1 LSHWDEELR
10 DQRAEETMKEFRS
23 KVAVVTGAAS
33 GMGKAMAER
42 FAAEGMKVVLADVE
56 REALGAA
63 EHEFR
68 TRGSTVLAVRTDVS
82 KAADVEQL
90 AARTVEAFGTVH
102 VLCNNAGVG
111 TGGLAWIQRIADW
124 EWTLGV
130 NLWGVIHGIRTFLP
144 IMLAH
149 GEEGHIVSTA
159 SVAGLISGP
168 FGIPYNVSKYGVVAL
183 CEGLHHELAL
193 VESKIKVSVLCP
205 GFVHTR
211 ITESQRNRPAE
222 MPLLPMSEVEMQYA
236 EWIRTRVAAG
246 LAPSEVA
253 RQVFEAIRDER
264 FYIVTDPDE
273 WKPLIRQRMEDILS
287 DRNPRLLEI
296 ARG

>member
-1 LSHWDEELR
+1 
-10 DQRAEETMKEFRS
+10 MKEFRQ

-33 GMGKAMAER
+33 GMGMAMAER

-56 REALGAA
+56 DEALAAA

-68 TRGSTVLAVRTDVS
+68 SRGSTVLAVRTDVS
-82 KAADVEQL
+82 KAAEVEHL
-90 AARTVEAFGTVH
+90 AARAVEAFGTVH

-111 TGGLAWIQRIADW
+111 TGGLAWLQRVADW

-144 IMLAH
+144 LMLAH
-149 GEEGHIVSTA
+149 GEDGHIVNTA
-159 SVAGLISGP
+159 SVAGLVSGP
-168 FGIPYNVSKYGVVAL
+168 FQIPYNVSKYGVVAL
-183 CEGLHHELAL
+183 SEGLHRELAL
-193 VESKIKVSVLCP
+193 IEARIKVSVLCP

-211 ITESQRNRPAE
+211 IMESERNRPVELPLPAVGEAE
-222 MPLLPMSEVEMQYA
+222 MAYAAMMQA
-236 EWIRTRVAAG
+236 RVAAG
-246 LAPSEVA
+246 LAPTEVA

-273 WKPLIRQRMEDILS
+273 WKPLVRERMEDILN
-287 DRNPRLLEI
+287 DRSPRFMEL
-296 ARG
+296 G

>member
-1 LSHWDEELR
+1 
-10 DQRAEETMKEFRS
+10 MKEFRN

-56 REALGAA
+56 HETLAAA
-63 EHEFR
+63 EHELR

-82 KAADVEQL
+82 KAADVDQL
-90 AARTVEAFGTVH
+90 AARAVEAFGTVH

-111 TGGLAWIQRIADW
+111 TGGLAWIQRISDW

-130 NLWGVIHGIRTFLP
+130 NLWGVIHGIRTFVP

-211 ITESQRNRPAE
+211 ITESQRNRPAKV
-222 MPLLPMSEVEMQYA
+222 PLLPMSEVEMQYA

-273 WKPLIRQRMEDILS
+273 WKPLIRERMEDILS
-287 DRNPRLLEI
+287 DRNPRLFDI

>member
-1 LSHWDEELR
+1 
-10 DQRAEETMKEFRS
+10 MKEFRS

-56 REALGAA
+56 LEALAAA
-63 EHEFR
+63 EREFR
-68 TRGSTVLAVRTDVS
+68 ARGSAVLAVHTDVS
-82 KAADVEQL
+82 KPADVERL

-130 NLWGVIHGIRTFLP
+130 NLWGVIHGVRSFLP

-149 GEEGHIVSTA
+149 GEEGHVVCTA
-159 SVAGLISGP
+159 SIAGLLSGP

-193 VESKIKVSVLCP
+193 VQSKIKVSVLCP
-205 GFVHTR
+205 GFVNTR
-211 ITESQRNRPAE
+211 ILESQRNRPAE
-222 MPLLPMSEVEMQYA
+222 MPLLPINETEMQYG
-236 EWIRTRVAAG
+236 EWMRARVAAG

-273 WKPLIRQRMEDILS
+273 WKPLIRERMEDILG
-287 DRNPRLLEI
+287 DRNPRLVGMANPSE
-296 ARG
+296 ARSSTRG

>member
-1 LSHWDEELR
+1 
-10 DQRAEETMKEFRS
+10 MKEFRN
-23 KVAVVTGAAS
+23 KIAVVTGAAS

-56 REALGAA
+56 QEALATA
-63 EHEFR
+63 EREFR
-68 TRGSTVLAVRTDVS
+68 TRGSTVLAVCTDVS
-82 KAADVEQL
+82 KSADVDQL

-102 VLCNNAGVG
+102 ILCNNAGVG

-149 GEEGHIVSTA
+149 GEEGHIVCTA

-183 CEGLHHELAL
+183 CEGLYHELAL
-193 VESKIKVSVLCP
+193 VQSKIKVSVLCP
-205 GFVHTR
+205 GFVNTR
-211 ITESQRNRPAE
+211 ILESQRNRPAE
-222 MPLLPMSEVEMQYA
+222 MPLLPVSEPQMQYA
-236 EWIRTRVAAG
+236 EWMRVRVAAG
-246 LAPSEVA
+246 LAPSEVGH
-253 RQVFEAIRDER
+253 QVFEAIRDER

-273 WKPLIRQRMEDILS
+273 WKPLIRERMEDILG
-287 DRNPRLLEI
+287 DRNPRLFGLS
-296 ARG
+296 

>member
-1 LSHWDEELR
+1 
-10 DQRAEETMKEFRS
+10 MKEFRN

-42 FAAEGMKVVLADVE
+42 FAAEGMNVVLADVE
-56 REALGAA
+56 QESLATA
-63 EHEFR
+63 EREFR
-68 TRGSTVLAVRTDVS
+68 ARGSAVLAVRTDVS
-82 KAADVEQL
+82 KAADVDRL

-149 GEEGHIVSTA
+149 GEEGHVVCTA
-159 SVAGLISGP
+159 SVAGLLSGP

-183 CEGLHHELAL
+183 CEGLYHELAL
-193 VESKIKVSVLCP
+193 VQSKLKVSVLCP
-205 GFVHTR
+205 GFVNTR
-211 ITESQRNRPAE
+211 ILESERNRPAE
-222 MPLLPMSEVEMQYA
+222 MALLPVSEAQMQYA
-236 EWIRTRVAAG
+236 EWMRARVAAG
-246 LAPSEVA
+246 LAPSEVG

-273 WKPLIRQRMEDILS
+273 WKPLIREHMENILG
-287 DRNPRLLEI
+287 DRNPRPF
-296 ARG
+296 AMS

>member
-1 LSHWDEELR
+1 
-10 DQRAEETMKEFRS
+10 MKEFRN

-56 REALGAA
+56 HEALAAA
-63 EHEFR
+63 EREFR
-68 TRGSTVLAVRTDVS
+68 ARGSAVLAVRTDVS
-82 KAADVEQL
+82 KAADIDQL
-90 AARTVEAFGTVH
+90 AARAVEAFGTVH

-111 TGGLAWIQRIADW
+111 TGGLAWMQRIADW

-130 NLWGVIHGIRTFLP
+130 NLWGVVHGVRTFLP

-149 GEEGHIVSTA
+149 GEEGHVVCTA
-159 SVAGLISGP
+159 SIAGLLSGP

-193 VESKIKVSVLCP
+193 VQSKIKVSVLCP
-205 GFVHTR
+205 GFVNTR
-211 ITESQRNRPAE
+211 ILESQRNRPAE
-222 MPLLPMSEVEMQYA
+222 MPLLPVSEAQMQYA
-236 EWIRTRVAAG
+236 EWIRARVAAG

-273 WKPLIRQRMEDILS
+273 WKPLIRERMEDILG
-287 DRNPRLLEI
+287 DRNPRPF
-296 ARG
+296 GMS

>member
-1 LSHWDEELR
+1 
-10 DQRAEETMKEFRS
+10 MKEFRN

-42 FAAEGMKVVLADVE
+42 FAAEGMNVVLADVE
-56 REALGAA
+56 QESLATA
-63 EHEFR
+63 EREFR
-68 TRGSTVLAVRTDVS
+68 ARGSAVLAVRTDVS
-82 KAADVEQL
+82 KAADVDRL

-149 GEEGHIVSTA
+149 GEEGHVVCTA
-159 SVAGLISGP
+159 SVAGLLSGP

-183 CEGLHHELAL
+183 CEGLYHELAL
-193 VESKIKVSVLCP
+193 VQ
-205 GFVHTR
+205 
-211 ITESQRNRPAE
+211 SQAQGLGV
-222 MPLLPMSEVEMQYA
+222 MPRFREHSHP
-236 EWIRTRVAAG
+236 RVGAQSACG
-246 LAPSEVA
+246 DGIVA
-253 RQVFEAIRDER
+253 SQ
-264 FYIVTDPDE
+264 
-273 WKPLIRQRMEDILS
+273 
-287 DRNPRLLEI
+287 
-296 ARG
+296 

>member
-1 LSHWDEELR
+1 
-10 DQRAEETMKEFRS
+10 MKEFRN
-23 KVAVVTGAAS
+23 KVAVATGAAS

-42 FAAEGMKVVLADVE
+42 FAAEGMRVVLADVE
-56 REALGAA
+56 QEALATA
-63 EHEFR
+63 EREFR
-68 TRGSTVLAVRTDVS
+68 TRGSTVLAVHTDVS
-82 KAADVEQL
+82 KAADVDQL

-149 GEEGHIVSTA
+149 GEEGHVVCTA

-183 CEGLHHELAL
+183 CEGLYHELAL
-193 VESKIKVSVLCP
+193 VQSKIKVSVLCP
-205 GFVHTR
+205 GFVNTR
-211 ITESQRNRPAE
+211 ILESQRNRPAE
-222 MPLLPMSEVEMQYA
+222 MPLLPVSESQMQYA
-236 EWIRTRVAAG
+236 EWMRARVAAG
-246 LAPSEVA
+246 LAPSEVGH
-253 RQVFEAIRDER
+253 QVFEAIRDER

-273 WKPLIRQRMEDILS
+273 WKPLIRERMEDILG
-287 DRNPRLLEI
+287 DRNPRLF
-296 ARG
+296 GVS

>member
-1 LSHWDEELR
+1 
-10 DQRAEETMKEFRS
+10 MKEFRN

-56 REALGAA
+56 HGALGAA
-63 EHEFR
+63 EEEFR
-68 TRGSTVLAVRTDVS
+68 KRGSTVLAVRTDVS
-82 KAADVEQL
+82 KAADVDQL
-90 AARTVEAFGTVH
+90 AARAVEAFGTVH

-111 TGGLAWIQRIADW
+111 TGGLAWMQRIADW

-144 IMLAH
+144 MMLAH
-149 GEEGHIVSTA
+149 GEEGHIVCTA
-159 SVAGLISGP
+159 SVAGLLSGP

-183 CEGLHHELAL
+183 CEGLYQELAL
-193 VESKIKVSVLCP
+193 VQSKIKVSVLCP
-205 GFVHTR
+205 GFVNTR
-211 ITESQRNRPAE
+211 ILESQRNRPAE
-222 MPLLPMSEVEMQYA
+222 MPLLPVSEAEMQYG
-236 EWIRTRVAAG
+236 EWMRARVAAG

-264 FYIVTDPDE
+264 LYIITDPDE
-273 WKPLIRQRMEDILS
+273 WKPLIRERMEDILS
-287 DRNPRLLEI
+287 DRNPRLVGI
-296 ARG
+296 ASENEARSPTLR

>member
-1 LSHWDEELR
+1 
-10 DQRAEETMKEFRS
+10 MKEFRN

-42 FAAEGMKVVLADVE
+42 FAAEGMRVVLADVE
-56 REALGAA
+56 QEALATA
-63 EHEFR
+63 EREFR

-82 KAADVEQL
+82 KAADVDQL

-149 GEEGHIVSTA
+149 GEEGHVVCTA

-183 CEGLHHELAL
+183 CEGLYHELAL
-193 VESKIKVSVLCP
+193 VQSKIKVSVLCP
-205 GFVHTR
+205 GFVNTR
-211 ITESQRNRPAE
+211 ILESQRNRPAE
-222 MPLLPMSEVEMQYA
+222 MPLLPVSESQMQYA
-236 EWIRTRVAAG
+236 EWMRARVAAG
-246 LAPSEVA
+246 LAPSEVGH
-253 RQVFEAIRDER
+253 QVFEAIRDER

-273 WKPLIRQRMEDILS
+273 WKPLIRERMEDILG
-287 DRNPRLLEI
+287 DRNPRLF
-296 ARG
+296 GVS